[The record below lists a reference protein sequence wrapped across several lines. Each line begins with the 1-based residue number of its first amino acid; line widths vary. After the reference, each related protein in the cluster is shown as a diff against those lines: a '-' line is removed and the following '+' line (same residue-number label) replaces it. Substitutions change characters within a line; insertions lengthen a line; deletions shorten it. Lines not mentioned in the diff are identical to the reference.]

1 MGAIGQWYFT
11 KRQYA
16 LLALMACAVILPVLL
31 AAQFVL
37 AKHAE
42 LEKSLEDIRPR
53 YARLLALEEQKDEL
67 QQALVQVQDLQR
79 RVLYPAQGEAS
90 QLGNSVQNNLKAA
103 LVKAGLSIA
112 SSQVKVEASSGEERN
127 EQIQIHMTADGT
139 ISQVQLGL
147 LALESIQP
155 MVWVNELQINYRGSL
170 LNAMP
175 KVDPILSVR
184 MVLSIP
190 RSREGV

>member
-79 RVLYPAQGEAS
+79 RVLYPAQGDAS

-112 SSQVKVEASSGEERN
+112 SSQVKVEANSGEERN

-175 KVDPILSVR
+175 KVDPILIVR